1 MLPWIILTALGVA
14 VLLAGEQ
21 RRSPLAKGLAK
32 PLASAGFIG
41 TAIAAGALASDYGRA
56 ILVALALSWLGDIF
70 LLSSR
75 PRPFLA
81 GLVAFL
87 LAHVAYVAAFV
98 VRGQEVVWSAP
109 ALMLLAL
116 PAVGIFRWLRPHLP
130 EPMRLPV
137 LAYIG
142 AISAML
148 ATGVGALAAGGPA
161 SALIG
166 ALAFYLSDLAVARD
180 RFVAAGFANRAWG
193 LPLYYFGQLCLA
205 SSVQV

>member
-1 MLPWIILTALGVA
+1 MLPWIILTAVGVV

-21 RRSPLAKGLAK
+21 RRSQLVKGLAK
-32 PLASAGFIG
+32 PLASTGFIG
-41 TAIAAGALASDYGRA
+41 AAIAAGALASDYGRA
-56 ILVALALSWLGDIF
+56 ILVALALSWLGDVC
-70 LLSSR
+70 LLSTK

-81 GLVAFL
+81 GLIAFL

-98 VRGQEVVWSAP
+98 VRGQDAAWSAA

-137 LAYIG
+137 LAYVG

-148 ATGVGALAAGGPA
+148 AASVGAVAAGGPA
-161 SALIG
+161 AVLIG

-180 RFVAAGFANRAWG
+180 RFVAAGFVNRAWG

-205 SSVQV
+205 SSI